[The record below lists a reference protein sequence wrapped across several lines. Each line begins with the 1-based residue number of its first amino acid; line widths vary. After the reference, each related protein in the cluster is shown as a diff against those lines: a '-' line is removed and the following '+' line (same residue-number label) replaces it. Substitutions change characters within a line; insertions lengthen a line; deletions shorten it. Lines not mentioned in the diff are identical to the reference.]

1 MRILGLDPGFN
12 RTGFGVVEVE
22 GTELRHVWHGL
33 CETPP
38 GQPFS
43 ERVIVLRDAVRSSL
57 ERFHPEVAC
66 VEALFFQRNV
76 KTALTVGMARGVILL
91 TVAESGVHL
100 VELTPSQ
107 VKQGIA
113 GWGGADKQQM
123 QQMVMRLLKLAEPPQ
138 TDDVADALA
147 LAICGGFVAHYQA
160 RVVEAIAQ
168 SVTKYAPENE

>member
-22 GTELRHVWHGL
+22 GTKLKHIWHGL
-33 CETPP
+33 CETPA
-38 GQPFS
+38 GQPFT
-43 ERVIVLRDAVRSSL
+43 ERLILLREAVRSCL
-57 ERFHPEVAC
+57 ERFQPAVAC

-91 TVAESGVHL
+91 TVAEAGVRL

-113 GWGGADKQQM
+113 GWGAADKKQM
-123 QQMVMRLLKLAEPPQ
+123 QGMVMRLLKLVEPPRP
-138 TDDVADALA
+138 DDVADALA
-147 LAICGGFVAHYQA
+147 LAICGGFVAHHLDQVDKSLGRA
-160 RVVEAIAQ
+160 
-168 SVTKYAPENE
+168 S